1 MEYREFVP
9 RSPLRDYVRCI
20 WTLRSSGGGLERVL
34 PDGTCEI
41 VLNRGDPFRHAGRV
55 QPRAMVVGQ
64 MPRFMEIEPTGAVD
78 LLGIRFRPGGLF
90 PFLRAPMSEL
100 TGGWADLGDID
111 RPMRRELEGVRGP
124 EEALLARMRPANGAV
139 AAAVAA
145 IERGERRIDR
155 IARDLALHPRRLERM
170 FQREVGVAPKL
181 LSRIVR
187 FQGVLRGSGDWVAVA
202 QACGYYDQAHLI
214 RDFREFAGEPPT
226 AYFARRHPMSDAFTG
241 A

>member
-1 MEYREFVP
+1 M
-9 RSPLRDYVRCI
+9 
-20 WTLRSSGGGLERVL
+20 RSSGGGLERIL

-41 VLNRGDPFRHAGRV
+41 VLNRGDPFRHEGRV
-55 QPRAMVVGQ
+55 QPAAMVVGQ
-64 MPRFMEIEPTGAVD
+64 MPRFIEIEPLGAVD
-78 LLGIRFRPGGLF
+78 LMGIRFRPGGLF

-100 TGGWADLGDID
+100 TGGWADLSDVD
-111 RPMRRELEGVRGP
+111 RSLRRDLEGARGP
-124 EEALLARMRPANGAV
+124 EEALLARLRPVNGAA

-155 IARDLALHPRRLERM
+155 LARDLDLHPRRLERM
-170 FQREVGVAPKL
+170 FLREVGLAPKTL
-181 LSRIVR
+181 ARIVR
-187 FQGVLRGSGDWVAVA
+187 FQKVLGSTGDGATVA
-202 QACGYYDQAHLI
+202 QACGYCDQAHLI